1 MQTDA
6 RSRVDTTGRTRPVS
20 GTADDPDR
28 LRAKRDSAVA
38 RARELEMQLGEL
50 RGQVK
55 RLELM
60 MWRRTARRQLW
71 QSRLE
76 RVLAKVRRS

>member
-1 MQTDA
+1 VTGTTDD
-6 RSRVDTTGRTRPVS
+6 VE
-20 GTADDPDR
+20 R
-28 LRAKRDSAVA
+28 LRAERDSAAA
-38 RARELEMQLGEL
+38 RARELEMELGEL

-60 MWRRTARRQLW
+60 MWRRTARRRLW

>member
-1 MQTDA
+1 MNG
-6 RSRVDTTGRTRPVS
+6 S
-20 GTADDPDR
+20 DDLEQ
-28 LRAKRDSAVA
+28 LRAERDSAVA

-55 RLELM
+55 RLELT
-60 MWRRTARRQLW
+60 MWRRTARRRLW

-76 RVLAKVRRS
+76 RVVAKVRRS